1 MRCLS
6 QRLKRSDGQKLSSYI
21 KTVIAL
27 GILIVVLWIPGFFPK
42 FCDWY
47 ADNIYPKLCDGITFL
62 TAWIPVAIGELIMFL
77 GGAGVFDAIII
88 AILLI
93 FLRKKS
99 GFRRFGAAYFKTCL
113 IALLVIVLIYM
124 PTWYIPFNGTVLGM
138 GNPELRTEYSF
149 EEI

>member
-47 ADNIYPKLCDGITFL
+47 ADNIYPKLCDVITFL

-93 FLRKKS
+93 FRERKVVS
-99 GFRRFGAAYFKTCL
+99 GVSQPHILKH
-113 IALLVIVLIYM
+113 V
-124 PTWYIPFNGTVLGM
+124 
-138 GNPELRTEYSF
+138 
-149 EEI
+149 